1 MDDPRLTAHLL
12 SWLGRWPGAGP
23 GLTVVGSP
31 KRVEPGWDGLV
42 HAVIGVTPP
51 EGGVLS
57 VPPAAEPAVAAAIAA
72 GDDGSCVPAAAK
84 IDGGFFRGVF
94 RWSTAPTPLPDAG
107 QWVPAVDPSVPEW
120 LRPFGHDVLV
130 AVDPDTGEHFAG
142 VGIKRHDE
150 HGHELSV
157 VTAEAARGMGLARRL
172 VAQAARRVLD
182 EGAVP
187 TYLHAHSNVGSAKV
201 AEASGFPNL
210 GWSILGVAN

>member
-84 IDGGFFRGVF
+84 IDGGFFR
-94 RWSTAPTPLPDAG
+94 
-107 QWVPAVDPSVPEW
+107 W

-130 AVDPDTGEHFAG
+130 AVDPDTGEHLAG

-157 VTAEAARGMGLARRL
+157 VTAAAARGMGLARRL